1 MTEYRVDKH
10 QGVARSALLILKPGN
25 PFPDDFLCF
34 AFRYLQGIG
43 EPSFF
48 RRAHSLSYSRDND
61 NWSEVAS
68 AETISVSD
76 GDDENSSVAD
86 ANTRKPERFL
96 CPMQILEIAKDLHS
110 HGTATASALAIVPMI
125 KLRSEK
131 RRNTDPGVSRR
142 KCGWLTYGISYCV
155 TSKANDAE

>member
-1 MTEYRVDKH
+1 MTEYRADRHLGCGEKRASH
-10 QGVARSALLILKPGN
+10 PQARKPI
-25 PFPDDFLCF
+25 PRRFLCF

-131 RRNTDPGVSRR
+131 SRNTDPGVNRR

-155 TSKANDAE
+155 TSKANDA